1 MSVCRV
7 CGRES
12 AKKPL
17 NLLANGYPLVSCT
30 TCTSV
35 LSDKRP
41 SPDELAAMYNQ
52 LFSTGDYEQH
62 REEFRRLQKGEP
74 AWGMYRKRMLKRIE
88 RMAPGKRL
96 IEIGGGTGAFGV
108 LAKLRGWDYLD
119 YDVSDAA
126 VTFARHVGLQ
136 ARTFQVDQCP
146 PLPPN
151 SADVVVMWEVLEHVW
166 NVHEYL
172 VAIHNALVPG
182 GLLVLST
189 PNSGSLRGLEGWGP
203 FSLPPIHCNFFT
215 AASLAKVLQ
224 EHAFQARSVY
234 GRRLYLPRPNLAS
247 IRMVIGHV
255 LRLVPA
261 ETLIG
266 IAVRHQRNL

>member
-1 MSVCRV
+1 
-7 CGRES
+7 
-12 AKKPL
+12 
-17 NLLANGYPLVSCT
+17 
-30 TCTSV
+30 
-35 LSDKRP
+35 
-41 SPDELAAMYNQ
+41 MYNR

-62 REEFRRLQKGEP
+62 REEFRQLQQGKP
-74 AWGMYRKRMLKRIE
+74 AWGMFRKRMLKRIE
-88 RMAPGKRL
+88 RMSPGRRM

-119 YDVSDAA
+119 YDLSEAA
-126 VTFARHVGLQ
+126 VTFAQQLGLE
-136 ARTFQVDQCP
+136 ARTFPADQCP
-146 PLPPN
+146 PLPPR

-172 VAIHNALVPG
+172 AAIHNALVPG

-189 PNSGSLRGLEGWGP
+189 PNAGSLRGLEQWGP

-215 AASLAKVLQ
+215 AASLANVLQ
-224 EHAFQARSVY
+224 EHSLEARSVY

-247 IRMVIGHV
+247 IRMALRFA

-261 ETLIG
+261 ETLIA
-266 IAVRHQRNL
+266 IAVCQRTNL